1 MNLNT
6 SALKLLATLL
16 LSVLLWGCS
25 SNAKLPEAT
34 VHPSLTSDIND
45 YRYLIGPGDAVN
57 IFVWRNPELS
67 GTFSVR
73 PDGMITTRLIEDIE
87 VTGRTPTQ
95 LARELEEKLSVYI
108 NNPRVSVTI
117 GGYVGPFS
125 EQVRV
130 IGEAT
135 NPRAVNYK
143 ENMTLLDLMIAVGGI
158 TEFADGNST
167 QLIRTVDGKQKAYR
181 IYIDDLIRDGDI
193 SKNVDILPGDII
205 IVPEAWF

>member
-1 MNLNT
+1 
-6 SALKLLATLL
+6 
-16 LSVLLWGCS
+16 
-25 SNAKLPEAT
+25 
-34 VHPSLTSDIND
+34 
-45 YRYLIGPGDAVN
+45 
-57 IFVWRNPELS
+57 
-67 GTFSVR
+67 
-73 PDGMITTRLIEDIE
+73 MIKTKLIEDIE

-143 ENMTLLDLMIAVGGI
+143 ENMTLLDLMISVGGI
-158 TEFADGNST
+158 TEFASGNNT
-167 QLIRTVDGKQKAYR
+167 QLIRTVDGRQEAYR
-181 IYIDDLIRDGDI
+181 IFIDDLIRDGDI

-205 IVPEAWF
+205 IIPEAWF